1 MAVVSVPSLHG
12 RSAGSLNS
20 FLTSLNL
27 SKLVLEF
34 IDVIGPYLVEPF
46 YHLVIKLLFP
56 RDVFFRP

>member
-1 MAVVSVPSLHG
+1 VAVARVPSLHG

-34 IDVIGPYLVEPF
+34 IDVIGPYVGGAILSF
-46 YHLVIKLLFP
+46 G
-56 RDVFFRP
+56 D

>member
-34 IDVIGPYLVEPF
+34 IDVIGPYFGGAILSF
-46 YHLVIKLLFP
+46 G
-56 RDVFFRP
+56 D